1 MTAAGVWPAVASRG
15 IVRTTRDEAIVANT
29 QAGWYDDGAGNQRW
43 WDGEKWTDNVQP
55 PQGTRAVV

>member
-1 MTAAGVWPAVASRG
+1 
-15 IVRTTRDEAIVANT
+15 VANT